1 MRVCDSL
8 LCVPWDGNG
17 LLRGGVRP
25 VHPSAQRDLRRWGS
39 GVASFDVALG
49 GGLAYGRVH
58 EFYAAENE
66 DMAAAA
72 GFVLPLITVMAAPEA
87 SSGRTALWLRSH
99 RAMRRSGVVQANG
112 CCDLGA
118 RPETCLF
125 AMISDTKDLLK
136 AAVDGLRSGALG
148 AVVVE
153 THGRLPE
160 LDLTASR
167 RLALAAE
174 KSGTTLFLLCS
185 GTEPVPS
192 AAETR
197 WRVAAAPSRAL
208 PANAPGAPVFDIEL
222 LRQRSGP
229 SGLRWQLEWDRD
241 RRIFMEADAGDLVSL
256 PARGSS
262 AATGAG
268 PDRPEAKEA
277 IQRAA

>member
-1 MRVCDSL
+1 MRVGDSL
-8 LCVPWDGNG
+8 LSPLRGEKG
-17 LLRGGVRP
+17 LLRVGAHHVP
-25 VHPSAQRDLRRWGS
+25 LCPQPTLRRWAS
-39 GVASFDVALG
+39 GVAALDTALA

-58 EFYAAENE
+58 ELYAAQDE
-66 DMAAAA
+66 DAAAA
-72 GFVLPLITVMAAPEA
+72 TGFALALLTAMADGE
-87 SSGRTALWLRSH
+87 GRTALWLRSH

-208 PANAPGAPVFDIEL
+208 PANAPGAPVFAIEL

-229 SGLRWQLEWDRD
+229 SGLSWQLEWNRD
-241 RRIFMEADAGDLVSL
+241 RRIFTEAASGDLVSV
-256 PARGSS
+256 PRRGSP
-262 AATGAG
+262 AAAGAG

>member
-1 MRVCDSL
+1 MRVGDSL
-8 LCVPWDGNG
+8 LPALRGEKG
-17 LLRGGVRP
+17 LLRVGAHHMP
-25 VHPSAQRDLRRWGS
+25 LCSQPTLRRWAS
-39 GVASFDVALG
+39 GVTSLDTALA

-58 EFYAAENE
+58 ELYAAQDE
-66 DMAAAA
+66 DAAAA
-72 GFVLPLITVMAAPEA
+72 TGFALALLTAMADGEDRTV
-87 SSGRTALWLRSH
+87 LWLRSR
-99 RAMRRSGVVQANG
+99 RAVRQAGVMQADG

-118 RPETCLF
+118 RPEDCLF
-125 AMISDTKDLLK
+125 AMIADTKELLK

-148 AVVVE
+148 TVVIE
-153 THGRLPE
+153 TQGSLPE

-185 GTEPVPS
+185 GAEPVPS

-229 SGLRWQLEWDRD
+229 CGLSWRLEWNRD
-241 RRIFMEADAGDLVSL
+241 QRIFTEAASGALVSV
-256 PARGSS
+256 PARGSP
-262 AATGAG
+262 AAAG
-268 PDRPEAKEA
+268 SGPVRFR
-277 IQRAA
+277 QRAA

>member
-1 MRVCDSL
+1 MRVGDSSPL
-8 LCVPWDGNG
+8 A
-17 LLRGGVRP
+17 LRGESCAVRP
-25 VHPSAQRDLRRWGS
+25 GLRRWGS
-39 GVASFDVALG
+39 GVASFDAALG

-58 EFYAAENE
+58 EFYAAESE
-66 DMAAAA
+66 DIAAAA
-72 GFVLPLITVMAAPEA
+72 GFVLPLVTVMARPEG
-87 SSGRTALWLRSH
+87 SDDCPALWLRSR
-99 RAMRRSGVVQANG
+99 RAVRQVGVVQANG
-112 CCDLGA
+112 WAELGGQ
-118 RPETCLF
+118 PGDCLF
-125 AMISDTKDLLK
+125 AMIADAKELLK

-153 THGRLPE
+153 TKGSLPE

-174 KSGTTLFLLCS
+174 KSGTTLFLLRS
-185 GTEPVPS
+185 GAEPVPS

-241 RRIFMEADAGDLVSL
+241 RRIFTEAAAAGALVSL
-256 PARGSS
+256 PARGSP
-262 AATGAG
+262 AAAGAG
-268 PDRPEAKEA
+268 PVRPEAKEA

>member
-1 MRVCDSL
+1 MRVGDSP
-8 LCVPWDGNG
+8 LCVPRGGNG
-17 LLRGGVRP
+17 LLRVGVQPAPER
-25 VHPSAQRDLRRWGS
+25 SLRRWGY
-39 GVASFDVALG
+39 GVASLDAALG
-49 GGLAYGRVH
+49 GGVAYGRVH
-58 EFYAAENE
+58 EFYAAESE
-66 DMAAAA
+66 DIAAAA
-72 GFVLPLITVMAAPEA
+72 GFVLPLVTVMAE
-87 SSGRTALWLRSH
+87 SEVGSGRPALWLRSR
-99 RAMRRSGVVQANG
+99 RAVRQAGVVQANG
-112 CCDLGA
+112 WTELGG
-118 RPETCLF
+118 RPDNCLF
-125 AMISDTKDLLK
+125 AMIADAKELLK

-153 THGRLPE
+153 TQGSLPE

-174 KSGTTLFLLCS
+174 KSGTTLFLLRN

-241 RRIFMEADAGDLVSL
+241 RRIFMEADAGALVSL
-256 PARGSS
+256 PARGSP

>member
-1 MRVCDSL
+1 MLPALR
-8 LCVPWDGNG
+8 GEKG
-17 LLRGGVRP
+17 LLRIGTHHVPLDLR
-25 VHPSAQRDLRRWGS
+25 RDLRRWES
-39 GVASFDVALG
+39 GVASLDTALA

-58 EFYAAENE
+58 ELYAAQDE
-66 DMAAAA
+66 DAAAA
-72 GFVLPLITVMAAPEA
+72 TGFALALLTAMADGEA
-87 SSGRTALWLRSH
+87 RTALWLRSH

-153 THGRLPE
+153 TQGNMPE

-208 PANAPGAPVFDIEL
+208 PANAPGAPVFAIEL